1 MLGALLKGDCLMDMV
16 YAKGGFTPILKT
28 LRDIELSS
36 QTGHIAAIDGLPM
49 LIAQAALAFETWTG
63 RQADRMA
70 AKEAIENEFKN
81 SPGD

>member
-1 MLGALLKGDCLMDMV
+1 MDMV